1 MPQSQKSLLY
11 DELCKYHLIR
21 NLEITDTNG
30 KMHIYSYENS
40 AEWVAFLTFASML
53 MYTENEARLA
63 VNMRK
68 QSAFSAPIGSK
79 NPFASW
85 NERKDDNERINLYQS
100 GNE

>member
-1 MPQSQKSLLY
+1 
-11 DELCKYHLIR
+11 
-21 NLEITDTNG
+21 
-30 KMHIYSYENS
+30 MHIYSYENS

-85 NERKDDNERINLYQS
+85 NERKDDNERINLYQA
-100 GNE
+100 GNEWKKWIVQKQMAEIELSKIR